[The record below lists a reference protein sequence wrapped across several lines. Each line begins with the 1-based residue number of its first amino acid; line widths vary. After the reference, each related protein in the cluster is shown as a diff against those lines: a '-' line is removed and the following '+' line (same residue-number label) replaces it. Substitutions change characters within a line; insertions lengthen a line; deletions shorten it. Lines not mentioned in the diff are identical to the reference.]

1 MRIMALRYCFEQ
13 SHVARTLAR
22 SKPHDLA
29 VIDTEG
35 CEEVVKSAVKRGVF
49 VYGYLN
55 AGALEKERSYY
66 GEFKHLRL
74 APYDGWD
81 GEFWIDPTDREWQQ
95 HLISEAKRM
104 KKMGVIG
111 LYLDNTDIYYMCA
124 KPSRLKNPMRKVP
137 DATAVYKALADIV
150 LCLYHMGLIV
160 MPNGGDSFVR
170 RFVTEHPGVI
180 QTINQEGL
188 FYEDFKKQ
196 PKSETAYR
204 KEYMKWAAKHM
215 SGKIRGIEYCRKQS
229 EILAVKAYYKA
240 HGWDVYISKHKDLMG
255 D

>member
-1 MRIMALRYCFEQ
+1 MSLRYCFET
-13 SHVARTLAR
+13 SHVLKTLDA
-22 SKPHDLA
+22 SKKSDLA
-29 VIDTEG
+29 VIDSEG
-35 CEEVVKSAVKRGVF
+35 IAKRHIQLAVTRGVF
-49 VYGYLN
+49 IYDYLN
-55 AGALEKERSYY
+55 VGALEKGRSGYKSVENLRIAKY
-66 GEFKHLRL
+66 EGWPDEYWVDVTSPAWKEFIL
-74 APYDGWD
+74 AQA
-81 GEFWIDPTDREWQQ
+81 RE
-95 HLISEAKRM
+95 
-104 KKMGVIG
+104 KKDKGAIG
-111 LYLDNTDIYYMCA
+111 IYLDNTDIYYMCA

-160 MPNGGDSFVR
+160 MPNGGDAFVR

-215 SGKIRGIEYCRKQS
+215 SGKIRGIEYCREKL

-240 HGWDVYISKHKDLMG
+240 HGWDVYISKHKNLEG

>member
-1 MRIMALRYCFEQ
+1 MALKYCFEF
-13 SHVARTLAR
+13 SNVRATIAS

-29 VIDTEG
+29 VIDSEG
-35 CEEVVKSAVKRGVF
+35 IPKSVIQSAVKRGVF
-49 VYGYLN
+49 IYDYLN
-55 AGALEKERSYY
+55 VGALEKGRSGYKSV
-66 GEFKHLRL
+66 ESLRI
-74 APYDGWD
+74 AKYDGWPD
-81 GEFWIDPTDREWQQ
+81 EYWVDVTHPAWKDFILEQARE
-95 HLISEAKRM
+95 
-104 KKMGVIG
+104 KKDKGAIG
-111 LYLDNTDIYYMCA
+111 IYLDNTDIYYMCA

-137 DATAVYKALADIV
+137 DATAVYKALSDIV

-160 MPNGGDSFVR
+160 MPNGGDAFVR

-204 KEYMKWAAKHM
+204 KEYMKWASKHM
-215 SGKIRGIEYCRKQS
+215 SGKIRGIEYCKKQS

-240 HGWDVYISKHKDLMG
+240 HGWDVYISKHKDLKG

>member
-1 MRIMALRYCFEQ
+1 MSLRYCFET
-13 SHVARTLAR
+13 SHVRQTLNR
-22 SKPHDLA
+22 SKKSDLA
-29 VIDTEG
+29 VIDSEG
-35 CEEVVKSAVKRGVF
+35 LPKSVIQSAVNRGVF
-49 VYGYLN
+49 IYDYLN
-55 AGALEKERSYY
+55 VGALEKGRSGYKSV
-66 GEFKHLRL
+66 ENLRI
-74 APYDGWD
+74 AKYESWD
-81 GEFWIDPTDREWQQ
+81 GEYWVDVTHPAWKEFILAQ
-95 HLISEAKRM
+95 AKE
-104 KKMGVIG
+104 KKDKGAIG
-111 LYLDNTDIYYMCA
+111 IYLDNTDIYYMCA
-124 KPSRLKNPMRKVP
+124 RPSRLKNPMRKVP
-137 DATAVYKALADIV
+137 DATAVYKALSDIV

-160 MPNGGDSFVR
+160 MPNGGDAFVR

-204 KEYMKWAAKHM
+204 KEYMKWASKHM
-215 SGKIRGIEYCRKQS
+215 TGKIRGIEYCRKKS

>member
-1 MRIMALRYCFEQ
+1 MALRYCFET
-13 SHVARTLAR
+13 SHVRQTLNR
-22 SKPHDLA
+22 SKKSDLA
-29 VIDTEG
+29 VIDSEG
-35 CEEVVKSAVKRGVF
+35 LPKSVIQSAISRGVF
-49 VYGYLN
+49 IYDYLN
-55 AGALEKERSYY
+55 VGALEKGRSGYKSVENLRIAKY
-66 GEFKHLRL
+66 DSWPGEYWVDVTSPK
-74 APYDGWD
+74 WK
-81 GEFWIDPTDREWQQ
+81 EFILIQARE
-95 HLISEAKRM
+95 
-104 KKMGVIG
+104 KKDKGAIGV
-111 LYLDNTDIYYMCA
+111 YLDNTDIYYMCA
-124 KPSRLKNPMRKVP
+124 RPSRLKNPMRKVP

-160 MPNGGDSFVR
+160 MPNGGDAFVR
-170 RFVTEHPGVI
+170 RFATEHPGVI

-204 KEYMKWAAKHM
+204 KEYMKWADENM
-215 SGKIRGIEYCRKQS
+215 SGKMRGIEYCKKQS